1 MVQTQRDGGDVI
13 ELFLRA
19 TETMV
24 ASRAAKLWTAVSL
37 VSALA
42 GRKVWTSTY
51 RGKPLYANMFIF
63 LVGEPGKGKSDP
75 MDFAEKLAR
84 SFEVPDGH
92 VVFCPDEV
100 TPAAFK
106 QYMGETFSE
115 TNEAEDADERKF
127 HSFYTLISEWA
138 GFVAEPD
145 AQFNQGLA
153 RLWDCPLVFRK
164 WTKEHGKDRL
174 FNPYLTVLAGVQ
186 PDWFAHGFPRG
197 SFKLGFA
204 ARTVWVWATGQVGE
218 KKLFTPAP
226 TEETVQLVKL
236 LERAREVSG
245 EVQWAPEA
253 QVALQQWW
261 SAGAKPRPEEPL
273 LEHYCTRRDMHLAKL
288 ALVCV
293 LSRGGSRVELVDFER
308 ALGYLVEVEQDMPK
322 AVAMAG
328 ENPLTGVSD
337 LAVAWVKEQAGVLG
351 GPVPETALRRH
362 IARMVRPQEAGL
374 LVNELIAQGRL
385 IVPRGSDALSPN
397 RLLIPG
403 AGE

>member
-1 MVQTQRDGGDVI
+1 MAAGADNGDVI
-13 ELFLRA
+13 DLFMAA

-24 ASRAAKLWTAVSL
+24 ASPTARRWTAISL

-42 GRKVWTSTY
+42 GRRVWTSTY

-84 SFEVPDGH
+84 EFEVPDGH

-115 TNEAEDADERKF
+115 VAEATDAEERKF
-127 HSFYTLISEWA
+127 HSFYTLISEWG

-153 RLWDCPLVFRK
+153 RLWDCPPVFRK

-174 FNPYLTVLAGVQ
+174 FNPYLTILAGVQ

-204 ARTVWVWATGQVGE
+204 ARAVWVWAEGPVVE
-218 KKLFTPAP
+218 KRLFTPAP
-226 TEETVQLVKL
+226 DQETHQLVKL
-236 LERAREVSG
+236 LSRVLEREG
-245 EVQWAPEA
+245 ELPWSSEA
-253 QVALQQWW
+253 QAALQQWW
-261 SAGAKPRPEEPL
+261 SAGARPRPAEPM

-293 LSRGGSRVELVDFER
+293 LSRGGRRIELVDFHR
-308 ALGYLVEVEQDMPK
+308 ALGYMLEVEQDMPQ
-322 AVAMAG
+322 AIALAG
-328 ENPLTGVSD
+328 ENPLTGVAD
-337 LAVAWVKEQAGVLG
+337 LAVAWVKGEVVRTGAA
-351 GPVPETALRRH
+351 VPETALRRH
-362 IARMVRPQEAGL
+362 IARMVRPEQAGL

-385 IVPRGSDALSPN
+385 VLPRGSDAMSPN
-397 RLLIPG
+397 RLLSLG
-403 AGE
+403 AEP